1 MTREEIGEAIRR
13 ARTRQRKT
21 QMAAGEAC
29 MITQTHLSQIE
40 RGKMDAQLGT
50 ILRIMAALR
59 LRLKCGSVEILKA
72 SDLYGVIGSTMLRRG
87 WGNRELS
94 EASGVSLFTLYKWHG
109 YNFEGVQI
117 TNILRIL
124 DALFL
129 PTVII
134 ELG

>member
-21 QMAAGEAC
+21 QLATGEDC
-29 MITQTHLSQIE
+29 MIEQTHLSQIE
-40 RGKMDAQLGT
+40 RGKLDAQLGT
-50 ILRIMAALR
+50 ILRIMTALR

-94 EASGVSLFTLYKWHG
+94 EASGVSQSTLYKWHG

-117 TNILRIL
+117 TNILKIL
-124 DALFL
+124 DALRL
-129 PTVII
+129 PTEIV